1 MLLEKQI
8 QILVFKVDDNTFEN
22 IGEVNQYD
30 SLIWPDKF
38 NGYASF
44 ELWAPIT
51 EENSEYF
58 KKGNILWC
66 GGDNAAVV
74 EIVKST
80 IDDKGTKT
88 FNVKGRTLEMFFTTR
103 IIWGTYN
110 ASNKYA
116 STAMYEVVNQNCV
129 NPTNVNRK
137 IPYLECAEDAVVE
150 IVKSTIDDKGT
161 KTFNVKGRTLE
172 MFFTTRI
179 IWGTYNASN
188 KYASTAMYEVVNQN
202 CVNPTN
208 VNRKIPYLECAEDKR
223 IGDKISIQKTGGE
236 VYTILNTIAT
246 SSDIGFNVLF
256 RPKEKKLIF
265 EVVAGVDRTVEQNV
279 VDPVEFS
286 TDLEDILSSSYYTN
300 DQDKKSVALVMGEG
314 EGTSRKSKIS
324 GDNTTKGFG
333 RRELYVDAR
342 DIQSESV
349 NEDGT
354 TTTLTPTEY
363 DAALVNRGDDKLAEC
378 KTTETFEA
386 QIRVFGDVQYEF
398 GKDYQKGDKVTVRD
412 RQLNV
417 VVSARITEVEEDFD
431 DEYALVLTFGYS
443 YPTIMQKV
451 KQQIS

>member
-8 QILVFKVDDNTFEN
+8 QILVFEVNDTTFDS
-22 IGEVNQYD
+22 IGEVNQYE

-74 EIVKST
+74 EIVKSE
-80 IDDKGTKT
+80 IDENGTKT
-88 FNVKGRTLEMFFTTR
+88 YNVKGRTLEMLLTTR

-110 ASNKYA
+110 VVNKDT
-116 STAMYEVVNQNCV
+116 STAMYEIVNQNCV
-129 NPTNVNRK
+129 NPSNANRK
-137 IPYLECAEDAVVE
+137 IPYLKLAEDLKFGGK
-150 IVKSTIDDKGT
+150 I
-161 KTFNVKGRTLE
+161 
-172 MFFTTRI
+172 
-179 IWGTYNASN
+179 TY
-188 KYASTAMYEVVNQN
+188 
-202 CVNPTN
+202 
-208 VNRKIPYLECAEDKR
+208 
-223 IGDKISIQKTGGE
+223 QKTGGE
-236 VYTILNTIAT
+236 VYDSLSTIAST
-246 SSDIGFNVLF
+246 YDLGFSVLF
-256 RPKEKKLIF
+256 RPKTKELIF
-265 EVVAGVDRTVEQNV
+265 EVVEGVDRTVEQSVN
-279 VDPVEFS
+279 DPVEFS
-286 TDLEDILSSSYYTN
+286 TELEDLLSSSYYTN
-300 DQDKKSVALVMGEG
+300 DQDIKNVAFVQGEG
-314 EGTSRKSKIS
+314 SGSSRKSATS
-324 GDNTTKGFG
+324 GEANSKGFG

-342 DIQSESV
+342 DLQSTSV
-349 NEDGT
+349 DENGEEQNLSPAEYT
-354 TTTLTPTEY
+354 QVLTQ
-363 DAALVNRGDDKLAEC
+363 RGDDKLSEC

-398 GKDYQKGDKVTVRD
+398 GKDYRKGDKVTVRD

-431 DEYALVLTFGYS
+431 DEYALALTFGYS

>member
-8 QILVFKVDDNTFEN
+8 QILVFEVNDTTFDS
-22 IGEVNQYD
+22 IGEVNQYE

-66 GGDNAAVV
+66 GGDNAAVI
-74 EIVKST
+74 EIVKSE
-80 IDDKGTKT
+80 IDENGTKT
-88 FNVKGRTLEMFFTTR
+88 YNVKGRTLEMLLTTR

-110 ASNKYA
+110 AVNKDT
-116 STAMYEVVNQNCV
+116 STAMYEIVNQNCV
-129 NPTNVNRK
+129 NPSNANRK
-137 IPYLECAEDAVVE
+137 IPYLKLAEDLKFGGK
-150 IVKSTIDDKGT
+150 I
-161 KTFNVKGRTLE
+161 
-172 MFFTTRI
+172 
-179 IWGTYNASN
+179 TY
-188 KYASTAMYEVVNQN
+188 
-202 CVNPTN
+202 
-208 VNRKIPYLECAEDKR
+208 
-223 IGDKISIQKTGGE
+223 QKTGGE
-236 VYTILNTIAT
+236 VYDSLSTIAST
-246 SSDIGFNVLF
+246 YDLGFSVLF
-256 RPKEKKLIF
+256 RPKTKELIF
-265 EVVAGVDRTVEQNV
+265 EVLEGVDRTVEQSVN
-279 VDPVEFS
+279 DPVEFS
-286 TDLEDILSSSYYTN
+286 TELEDLLSSSYYTN
-300 DQDKKSVALVMGEG
+300 DQDIKNIAFVQGEG
-314 EGTSRKSKIS
+314 SGSSRKSVTS
-324 GDNTTKGFG
+324 GEANSKGFG

-342 DIQSESV
+342 DLQSASV
-349 NEDGT
+349 DENGEEQN
-354 TTTLTPTEY
+354 LSPTEY
-363 DAALVNRGDDKLAEC
+363 TQVLTQRGNDKLSEC

-431 DEYALVLTFGYS
+431 DEYALALTFGYS

>member
-74 EIVKST
+74 EIVKSA

-88 FNVKGRTLEMFFTTR
+88 FNVKGRTLEMLLTTR

-116 STAMYEVVNQNCV
+116 STAMYDIVKQNCIS
-129 NPTNVNRK
+129 PTN
-137 IPYLECAEDAVVE
+137 
-150 IVKSTIDDKGT
+150 
-161 KTFNVKGRTLE
+161 
-172 MFFTTRI
+172 
-179 IWGTYNASN
+179 AS
-188 KYASTAMYEVVNQN
+188 
-202 CVNPTN
+202 
-208 VNRKIPYLECAEDKR
+208 RKIPYLECAEDKQL
-223 IGDKISIQKTGGE
+223 GGKMSVQKTGGE
-236 VYTILNTIAT
+236 VYDAITTIAG
-246 SSDIGFNVLF
+246 SKDLGFNMLF

-265 EVVAGVDRTVEQNV
+265 EVVAGVDRTIGQSE

-300 DQDKKSVALVMGEG
+300 NQDEKNVAFIQGEG
-314 EGTSRKSKIS
+314 DGASRISQIS
-324 GDNTTKGFG
+324 GNNELKGFD
-333 RRELYVDAR
+333 RKELYVDAR
-342 DIQSESV
+342 DLQSETV

-354 TTTLTPTEY
+354 TTSLTPDEY
-363 DAALVNRGDDKLAEC
+363 KAALINRGDDKLSEC
-378 KTTETFEA
+378 EVTETFEA
-386 QIRVFGDVQYEF
+386 QIRVFGDIQYEF

-451 KQQIS
+451 KRQIS

>member
-8 QILVFKVDDNTFEN
+8 QILVFKVDDTTFEN

-51 EENSEYF
+51 DENSEYF
-58 KKGNILWC
+58 KKGNFLWC

-88 FNVKGRTLEMFFTTR
+88 FNVKGRTLEMILTTR

-116 STAMYEVVNQNCV
+116 SSAMYEIVNQNCIS
-129 NPTNVNRK
+129 PTN
-137 IPYLECAEDAVVE
+137 
-150 IVKSTIDDKGT
+150 T
-161 KTFNVKGRTLE
+161 K
-172 MFFTTRI
+172 
-179 IWGTYNASN
+179 
-188 KYASTAMYEVVNQN
+188 
-202 CVNPTN
+202 
-208 VNRKIPYLECAEDKR
+208 RKIPYLECAEDKQL
-223 IGDKISIQKTGGE
+223 GGKIYVQKTGGE
-236 VYTILNTIAT
+236 VYDALTTIA
-246 SSDIGFNVLF
+246 SSKDLGFNVLF
-256 RPKEKKLIF
+256 KPKEKKLIF
-265 EVVAGVDRTVEQNV
+265 EVVAGIDRTIEQSE

-286 TDLEDILSSSYYTN
+286 TDLEDILSSSYYSN
-300 DQDKKSVALVMGEG
+300 NQDEKNVAFVQGEG
-314 EGTSRKSKIS
+314 DGASRASQIS
-324 GDNTTKGFG
+324 GNNNLGGFN
-333 RRELYVDAR
+333 RKELYVDAR
-342 DIQSESV
+342 DLQSESV
-349 NEDGT
+349 NENGT
-354 TTTLTPTEY
+354 TTSLTPDEY
-363 DAALVNRGDDKLAEC
+363 KAALINRGDDKLSEC
-378 KTTETFEA
+378 DITETFEA

-417 VVSARITEVEEDFD
+417 VVSARITEVEEGFD

-451 KQQIS
+451 KRQIS

>member
-1 MLLEKQI
+1 MLLEKQN
-8 QILVFKVDDNTFEN
+8 QILVFRLDDTAFEN

-30 SLIWPDKF
+30 SLIWLDKF

-58 KKGNILWC
+58 KKGNVLWC

-74 EIVKST
+74 EIVKSI

-88 FNVKGRTLEMFFTTR
+88 FNVKGRTLEMILTTR

-110 ASNKYA
+110 ASNKHA
-116 STAMYEVVNQNCV
+116 STVMYDIVKQNCI
-129 NPTNVNRK
+129 NPTN
-137 IPYLECAEDAVVE
+137 
-150 IVKSTIDDKGT
+150 T
-161 KTFNVKGRTLE
+161 
-172 MFFTTRI
+172 
-179 IWGTYNASN
+179 
-188 KYASTAMYEVVNQN
+188 
-202 CVNPTN
+202 
-208 VNRKIPYLECAEDKR
+208 NRKIPYLECAEDKH
-223 IGDKISIQKTGGE
+223 IGDKISIQKTGDE
-236 VYTILNTIAT
+236 VYATLNTIAA

-265 EVVAGVDRTVEQNV
+265 EVVAGVDRTIEQNE

-300 DQDKKSVALVMGEG
+300 NQDEKNVAFVQGEG
-314 EGTSRKSKIS
+314 DGTSRISQIS
-324 GDNTTKGFG
+324 GNNELEGFG
-333 RRELYVDAR
+333 RRELYIDAR

-354 TTTLTPTEY
+354 TTSLTPAEY
-363 DAALVNRGDDKLAEC
+363 KAALINRGDDKLSEC
-378 KTTETFEA
+378 EVTETFEA
-386 QIRVFGDVQYEF
+386 QIRVFGDIQYEF
-398 GKDYQKGDKVTVRD
+398 GKDYRKGDKVTVRD
-412 RQLNV
+412 RQLSV

-451 KQQIS
+451 KRQIS

>member
-22 IGEVNQYD
+22 IGEVNQYN

-66 GGDNAAVV
+66 GGDNAAKV

-80 IDDKGTKT
+80 IDDKGNKT
-88 FNVKGRTLEMFFTTR
+88 FNVKGRTLEVVLTTR

-116 STAMYEVVNQNCV
+116 STAMYEIVNQNCV
-129 NPTNVNRK
+129 NPTNIK
-137 IPYLECAEDAVVE
+137 
-150 IVKSTIDDKGT
+150 
-161 KTFNVKGRTLE
+161 
-172 MFFTTRI
+172 
-179 IWGTYNASN
+179 
-188 KYASTAMYEVVNQN
+188 
-202 CVNPTN
+202 
-208 VNRKIPYLECAEDKR
+208 RKIPYLECAEDKQL
-223 IGDKISIQKTGGE
+223 GGKMSVQKTGGD
-236 VYTILNTIAT
+236 VYDSLTTIAG
-246 SSDIGFNVLF
+246 SKDLGFNVLF

-265 EVVAGVDRTVEQNV
+265 EVVAGVDRTIEQSV

-300 DQDKKSVALVMGEG
+300 NQDEKNVAFIQGEG
-314 EGTSRKSKIS
+314 DGASRVSQIS
-324 GDNTTKGFG
+324 GNNELEGFD
-333 RRELYVDAR
+333 RKELYVDAR
-342 DIQSESV
+342 DLQSETV
-349 NEDGT
+349 NEDGST
-354 TTTLTPTEY
+354 TSLTPDEY
-363 DAALVNRGDDKLAEC
+363 KAALINRGDDKLSEC
-378 KTTETFEA
+378 EVTETFEA

-412 RQLNV
+412 KQLNV

>member
-8 QILVFKVDDNTFEN
+8 QILVFKIDDNTFEN
-22 IGEVNQYD
+22 IGEVNQYN

-66 GGDNAAVV
+66 GGDNAAVI

-88 FNVKGRTLEMFFTTR
+88 FNVKGRTLEMILTTR

-110 ASNKYA
+110 ASNKCT
-116 STAMYEVVNQNCV
+116 STIMYEIVNQNCV
-129 NPTNVNRK
+129 NPTN
-137 IPYLECAEDAVVE
+137 
-150 IVKSTIDDKGT
+150 
-161 KTFNVKGRTLE
+161 
-172 MFFTTRI
+172 
-179 IWGTYNASN
+179 AS
-188 KYASTAMYEVVNQN
+188 
-202 CVNPTN
+202 
-208 VNRKIPYLECAEDKR
+208 RKIPYLECAEDKQL
-223 IGDKISIQKTGGE
+223 GGKMSIQKTGEE
-236 VYTILNTIAT
+236 VYDVLTTIA
-246 SSDIGFNVLF
+246 SNKDLGFNVLF

-265 EVVAGVDRTVEQNV
+265 EVIAGVDRTIEQSE

-300 DQDKKSVALVMGEG
+300 NQDEKNVAFIQGEG
-314 EGTSRKSKIS
+314 DGTSRVSQVS
-324 GDNTTKGFG
+324 GNNELEGFN
-333 RRELYVDAR
+333 RKELYVDAR
-342 DIQSESV
+342 DIQTEFT
-349 NEDGT
+349 NEDGA
-354 TTTLTPTEY
+354 TTTLTSEEY
-363 DAALVNRGDDKLAEC
+363 DAALVNRGNDKLAEC
-378 KTTETFEA
+378 KTIETFEA
-386 QIRVFGDVQYEF
+386 QIRVFGDIQYEF

>member
-8 QILVFKVDDNTFEN
+8 QILVFEVNDTTFDS
-22 IGEVNQYD
+22 IGEVNQYE

-66 GGDNAAVV
+66 GGDNAAVI
-74 EIVKST
+74 EIVKSE
-80 IDDKGTKT
+80 IDENGTKT
-88 FNVKGRTLEMFFTTR
+88 YNVKGRTLEMLLTTR

-110 ASNKYA
+110 AVNKDT
-116 STAMYEVVNQNCV
+116 STAMYEIVNQNCV
-129 NPTNVNRK
+129 NPSNANRK
-137 IPYLECAEDAVVE
+137 IPYLKLAEDLKFGGK
-150 IVKSTIDDKGT
+150 I
-161 KTFNVKGRTLE
+161 
-172 MFFTTRI
+172 
-179 IWGTYNASN
+179 TY
-188 KYASTAMYEVVNQN
+188 
-202 CVNPTN
+202 
-208 VNRKIPYLECAEDKR
+208 
-223 IGDKISIQKTGGE
+223 QKTGGE
-236 VYTILNTIAT
+236 VYDSLSTIAST
-246 SSDIGFNVLF
+246 YDLGFSVLF
-256 RPKEKKLIF
+256 RPKTKELIF
-265 EVVAGVDRTVEQNV
+265 EVLEGVDRTVEQSVN
-279 VDPVEFS
+279 DPVEFS
-286 TDLEDILSSSYYTN
+286 TELEDLLSSSYYTN
-300 DQDKKSVALVMGEG
+300 DQDIKNVAFVQGEG
-314 EGTSRKSKIS
+314 SGSSRKSVTS
-324 GDNTTKGFG
+324 GEANSKGFG

-342 DIQSESV
+342 DLHSASV
-349 NEDGT
+349 DENGEEQN
-354 TTTLTPTEY
+354 LSPTEY
-363 DAALVNRGDDKLAEC
+363 TQVLTQRGNDKLSEC

-431 DEYALVLTFGYS
+431 DEYALALTFGYS

>member
-22 IGEVNQYD
+22 IGEVNQYN

-74 EIVKST
+74 EIVKSAV
-80 IDDKGTKT
+80 DDKGTKT
-88 FNVKGRTLEMFFTTR
+88 FNVKGRTLEMFLTTR
-103 IIWGTYN
+103 IIWGVYN

-129 NPTNVNRK
+129 NPTN
-137 IPYLECAEDAVVE
+137 A
-150 IVKSTIDDKGT
+150 
-161 KTFNVKGRTLE
+161 
-172 MFFTTRI
+172 
-179 IWGTYNASN
+179 
-188 KYASTAMYEVVNQN
+188 
-202 CVNPTN
+202 
-208 VNRKIPYLECAEDKR
+208 NRKIPYLECAEDKQL
-223 IGDKISIQKTGGE
+223 GGKMSIQKTGGE
-236 VYTILNTIAT
+236 VYDTLTTIA
-246 SSDIGFNVLF
+246 SSKDLGFNVLF

-265 EVVAGVDRTVEQNV
+265 EVVAGVDRTIEQSEV
-279 VDPVEFS
+279 GPVEFS

-300 DQDKKSVALVMGEG
+300 NQDEKNVAFVQGEG
-314 EGTSRKSKIS
+314 DGTSRVSQIS
-324 GDNTTKGFG
+324 GNNELEGFV
-333 RRELYVDAR
+333 RKELYVDAR
-342 DIQSESV
+342 DLQSETI

-354 TTTLTPTEY
+354 TTSLTPDEY
-363 DAALVNRGDDKLAEC
+363 KAALINRGDDKLSEC
-378 KTTETFEA
+378 EVTETFEA
-386 QIRVFGDVQYEF
+386 QIRVFGDIQYEF

-451 KQQIS
+451 KRQIS

>member
-8 QILVFKVDDNTFEN
+8 QILVFRVDNTTFEN
-22 IGEVNQYD
+22 IGEVNQYG

-51 EENSEYF
+51 DENSEYF

-88 FNVKGRTLEMFFTTR
+88 FNVKGRTLEMILTTR

-116 STAMYEVVNQNCV
+116 STAMYELVNQNCV
-129 NPTNVNRK
+129 NPTN
-137 IPYLECAEDAVVE
+137 A
-150 IVKSTIDDKGT
+150 
-161 KTFNVKGRTLE
+161 
-172 MFFTTRI
+172 
-179 IWGTYNASN
+179 
-188 KYASTAMYEVVNQN
+188 
-202 CVNPTN
+202 
-208 VNRKIPYLECAEDKR
+208 NRKIPYLECAEDKQF
-223 IGDKISIQKTGGE
+223 GGKMSVQKTGGE
-236 VYTILNTIAT
+236 VYDVLTTIA
-246 SSDIGFNVLF
+246 SSKDLGFNVLF

-265 EVVAGVDRTVEQNV
+265 EVVAGVDRTIEQSE

-300 DQDKKSVALVMGEG
+300 NQDEKNVAFVQGEG
-314 EGTSRKSKIS
+314 DGASRVSQVSGNNELEGFNRK
-324 GDNTTKGFG
+324 
-333 RRELYVDAR
+333 ELYVDAR
-342 DIQSESV
+342 DLQSKTT

-354 TTTLTPTEY
+354 TTSLTQDEY
-363 DAALVNRGDDKLAEC
+363 KAALINRGDDKLAEC
-378 KTTETFEA
+378 EVTETFEA
-386 QIRVFGDVQYEF
+386 QIRVFGDIQYEF